1 MDFDI
6 PDELQLLS
14 RTVRDFVETRLA
26 PIEKQVGC
34 VMANISINFVMK
46 ATYSSAPVF
55 ITVEKAP

>member
-1 MDFDI
+1 VD
-6 PDELQLLS
+6 PK
-14 RTVRDFVETRLA
+14 A
-26 PIEKQVGC
+26 PPVEKQLGS